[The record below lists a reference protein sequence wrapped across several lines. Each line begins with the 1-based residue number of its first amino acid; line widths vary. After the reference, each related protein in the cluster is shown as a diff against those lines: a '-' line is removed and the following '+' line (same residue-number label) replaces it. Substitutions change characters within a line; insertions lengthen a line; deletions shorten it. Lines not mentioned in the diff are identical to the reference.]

1 MGVPQTGSPSPET
14 VLGRIAKVLR
24 AQSEHVTHE
33 ELPKRWIDLLL
44 HLDEQER
51 RQVRASQHNSQT
63 RMREFRRPSLR
74 QHLNLC
80 RGLA

>member
-51 RQVRASQHNSQT
+51 RQVRASQHGLQT
-63 RMREFRRPSLR
+63 RMRESDDPASD
-74 QHLNLC
+74 NT
-80 RGLA
+80 

>member
-51 RQVRASQHNSQT
+51 RQVRASQHDLQT
-63 RMREFRRPSLR
+63 RMRESDDPASD
-74 QHLNLC
+74 NT
-80 RGLA
+80 